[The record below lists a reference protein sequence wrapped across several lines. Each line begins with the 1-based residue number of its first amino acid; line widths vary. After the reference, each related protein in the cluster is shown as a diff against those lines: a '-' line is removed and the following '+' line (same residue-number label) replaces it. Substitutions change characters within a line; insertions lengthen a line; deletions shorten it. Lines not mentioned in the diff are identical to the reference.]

1 MAAEWA
7 GAGGGG
13 VRVFPPGD
21 AGCRGMPEW
30 LLEECRLGG
39 ITGIPRGRAGE
50 NGVDAGEQIQR
61 GLLIALEDV
70 AEFGS
75 PFVRGAALFLREQQ
89 GGLGEAAAGRQAA
102 AGAAQPGL
110 KISTV

>member
-7 GAGGGG
+7 GAGGGS

-21 AGCRGMPEW
+21 AGCRGAEW

-39 ITGIPRGRAGE
+39 ITGIPGGRAGE

-70 AEFGS
+70 AELGP
-75 PFVRGAALFLREQQ
+75 PFVRGAALFL
-89 GGLGEAAAGRQAA
+89 
-102 AGAAQPGL
+102 
-110 KISTV
+110 